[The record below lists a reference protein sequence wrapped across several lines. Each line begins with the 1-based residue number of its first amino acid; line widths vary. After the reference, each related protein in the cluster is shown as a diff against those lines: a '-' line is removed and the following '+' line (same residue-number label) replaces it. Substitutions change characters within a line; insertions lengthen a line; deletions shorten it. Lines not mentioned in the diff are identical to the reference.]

1 MAYTVQQIIAALKL
15 YDKIKKVVPTV
26 RQLGY
31 PAAHTLYEWIN
42 QRKATNGKFPN
53 LMPSGVKSINL
64 KVKMDHDGYSAERK
78 LQILKRCF
86 EGTENIRDVAIEEGI
101 SRNIIY
107 ILRKKYLKYGVFGLQ
122 QKKKKI
128 KRTDSLE
135 TQVADEK
142 NELKGQSPKTSK
154 ASSDDIALLKK
165 QVKELQMKVDV
176 MTEVFEI
183 LKKGKGTD
191 IKALK
196 NKEKYQIISA

>member
-86 EGTENIRDVAIEEGI
+86 EGTENIQSHG
-101 SRNIIY
+101 N
-107 ILRKKYLKYGVFGLQ
+107 
-122 QKKKKI
+122 
-128 KRTDSLE
+128 
-135 TQVADEK
+135 K
-142 NELKGQSPKTSK
+142 NESN
-154 ASSDDIALLKK
+154 AYADRK
-165 QVKELQMKVDV
+165 QKHGVYGIHNRKRL
-176 MTEVFEI
+176 
-183 LKKGKGTD
+183 
-191 IKALK
+191 
-196 NKEKYQIISA
+196 SAETYRMV

>member
-42 QRKATNGKFPN
+42 LRKATNGKFPN

-78 LQILKRCF
+78 FQILKRCF

-107 ILRKKYLKYGVFGLQ
+107 IWRKSILNTEYLACNRR
-122 QKKKKI
+122 
-128 KRTDSLE
+128 KRKS
-135 TQVADEK
+135 K
-142 NELKGQSPKTSK
+142 GPIRLK
-154 ASSDDIALLKK
+154 LK
-165 QVKELQMKVDV
+165 
-176 MTEVFEI
+176 
-183 LKKGKGTD
+183 
-191 IKALK
+191 
-196 NKEKYQIISA
+196 

>member
-31 PAAHTLYEWIN
+31 PAAHTLYEWIK

-86 EGTENIRDVAIEEGI
+86 EGTENIR
-101 SRNIIY
+101 RKPH
-107 ILRKKYLKYGVFGLQ
+107 LRSV
-122 QKKKKI
+122 
-128 KRTDSLE
+128 
-135 TQVADEK
+135 
-142 NELKGQSPKTSK
+142 
-154 ASSDDIALLKK
+154 
-165 QVKELQMKVDV
+165 
-176 MTEVFEI
+176 
-183 LKKGKGTD
+183 
-191 IKALK
+191 
-196 NKEKYQIISA
+196 

>member
-86 EGTENIRDVAIEEGI
+86 EGTENSDKKRKNK
-101 SRNIIY
+101 RNDAC
-107 ILRKKYLKYGVFGLQ
+107 LKTQ
-122 QKKKKI
+122 SK
-128 KRTDSLE
+128 THSLY
-135 TQVADEK
+135 
-142 NELKGQSPKTSK
+142 
-154 ASSDDIALLKK
+154 
-165 QVKELQMKVDV
+165 
-176 MTEVFEI
+176 VFE
-183 LKKGKGTD
+183 D
-191 IKALK
+191 KA
-196 NKEKYQIISA
+196 Y

>member
-1 MAYTVQQIIAALKL
+1 MRGGCGQNPGHLNDVIYGIYSPTNYCSIKTL

-78 LQILKRCF
+78 FQILKRCF

-107 ILRKKYLKYGVFGLQ
+107 IWRKKYLKY
-122 QKKKKI
+122 
-128 KRTDSLE
+128 
-135 TQVADEK
+135 
-142 NELKGQSPKTSK
+142 
-154 ASSDDIALLKK
+154 
-165 QVKELQMKVDV
+165 
-176 MTEVFEI
+176 
-183 LKKGKGTD
+183 
-191 IKALK
+191 
-196 NKEKYQIISA
+196 

>member
-107 ILRKKYLKYGVFGLQ
+107 IWRKKYLKYGVFGLQ

-154 ASSDDIALLKK
+154 ASSDDVALLKK

-176 MTEVFEI
+176 MTEV
-183 LKKGKGTD
+183 LK
-191 IKALK
+191 
-196 NKEKYQIISA
+196 Y